1 MRHAATVL
9 ILLAVSAGAAR
20 AQLPNLPTF
29 GPSWTDVSYP
39 KIYYSNRDGFA
50 LGLYYAQI
58 KQLGYDDWDAPPPYA
73 SKVSLDFF
81 FGTSGSKQINLEWRA
96 PKLADGWRFVTQLQW
111 VRRGRENYFGIG
123 NDAPYDEANVT
134 DQNPD
139 FYRSNNRRAFAYGEV
154 QRRII
159 GPLRV
164 LVGFNLEEWH
174 IDTLPGESQLSL
186 DRQAGLDPTIG
197 VPTADMSARVGLV
210 LDTRN
215 DEVAPRKGVLLE
227 AILRGADS
235 TIAGDLSYTEFVLSA
250 QGYLPIGPKLVI
262 AGRVAGQTMDGSPR
276 LGNYYHFERSGGAF
290 NAFGGAWSHR
300 GLWRFRFLDSS
311 KLVGNFD
318 VRYDLLA
325 QPSLY
330 RLTLLGF
337 LDAGRVFPTGDFRLT
352 TEDLKVGGG
361 LGLMAQFFRAAIVGV
376 TVGAGPDKSILALFY
391 TAWTY

>member
-1 MRHAATVL
+1 VRNIAAAL

-58 KQLGYDDWDAPPPYA
+58 KQLGYDDWDAPPAYA
-73 SKVSLDFF
+73 SKLSFDFF
-81 FGTSGSKQINLEWRA
+81 FGTSGSKQFNLEWRS
-96 PKLADGWRFVTQLQW
+96 PMLADGWRFVTQFQW
-111 VRRGRENYFGIG
+111 VRRGRENYFGLG

-139 FYRSNNRRAFAYGEV
+139 YYRSNNRRAFAYGEV

-159 GPLRV
+159 GPLRA
-164 LVGFNLEEWH
+164 LVGFNVEEWH
-174 IDTLPGESQLSL
+174 IDTLPGESQLAL

-197 VPTADMSARVGLV
+197 VPTADMAARVGLV
-210 LDTRN
+210 LDMRD
-215 DEVAPRKGVLLE
+215 DEIAPRRGLVLE
-227 AILRGADS
+227 AILAGADS
-235 TIAGDLSYTEFVLSA
+235 TIAGDLSYTRLVLSA
-250 QGYLPIGPKLVI
+250 KGYVPIGPKLVI
-262 AGRVAGQTMDGSPR
+262 AGRIAAQAMSGSPR
-276 LGNYYHFERSGGAF
+276 LGDYYRFERSERPFG
-290 NAFGGAWSHR
+290 AFGGSWSHR
-300 GLWRFRFLDSS
+300 GLWRYRFLDSS
-311 KLVGNFD
+311 KLIGNLD
-318 VRYDLLA
+318 LRYDLLA
-325 QPSLY
+325 QPTLY

-337 LDAGRVFPTGDFRLT
+337 LDAGRVFPTDDFRLT

-361 LGLMAQFFRAAIVGV
+361 LGLMAQFFRAAIVGF
-376 TVGAGPDKSILALFY
+376 TVGAGPDKSLLALFY